1 MKKLSDIVN
10 EFLFSESLGESD
22 YIKAYTIAKRG
33 LSTLQ
38 KEVLI
43 NTKTKIVDVNSDNT
57 VDFPKE
63 AYKVTR
69 VGVLG
74 SNGEVKALTVN
85 SNIGTVNQ
93 ELCNKCR
100 CSRMSC
106 ECENGFGRATMSSS
120 LGIGSWNNI
129 GEYNIRGRKIYL
141 SPNSSYCEVV
151 VEYPAVHEQDGD
163 ICVDPLAEEALLAY
177 LRWKMYQGKRNIG
190 TYEKR
195 DMLNEY
201 KSERR
206 KLKLMKHSHSRQ
218 ELQQG
223 ARQTTKLGI

>member
-10 EFLFSESLGESD
+10 EFLFTESLGESD

-33 LSTLQ
+33 LATLQ

-43 NTKTKIVDVNSDNT
+43 NTKTKILNVNSDNT

-63 AYKVTR
+63 AYKITR
-69 VGVLG
+69 VGILG
-74 SNGEVKALTVN
+74 SNGEVKALTRN

-100 CSRMSC
+100 CNRGTC
-106 ECENGFGRATMSSS
+106 ECENGFGRATMTSS

-129 GEYNIRGRKIYL
+129 GEYDIRGRRIYL
-141 SPNSSYCEVV
+141 SPNSSYCEIV
-151 VEYPAVHEQDGD
+151 VEFPSVMEEDGEP
-163 ICVDPLAEEALLAY
+163 CVEPMAEEALLAY
-177 LRWKMYQGKRNIG
+177 IRWKMFRGKRSIG

-195 DMLNEY
+195 DMQADFKN
-201 KSERR
+201 ERR
-206 KLKLMKHSHSRQ
+206 KLKLMRNSHSRQ